1 MGVNVTTF
9 AYRQLGQASR
19 TGGQTGM
26 LTAAARCYRGL
37 VTRGLK
43 RRTGPRCWPF
53 TI

>member
-1 MGVNVTTF
+1 L
-9 AYRQLGQASR
+9 AQASR
-19 TGGQTGM
+19 TGRQAGM
-26 LTAAARCYRGL
+26 LAAAARCCRRP